1 MLEIVEQRQEQQD
14 LPAEEAGMV
23 RDARLHARHAA
34 QVVTNMLDF
43 TKLRAGELVLP
54 TDVPFA
60 VQALCEECCTLVS
73 HLVSSKPVALRVD
86 CGELPPGLWLAGAPF
101 HLTQVLVNLLTNA
114 IKSTSKGSVTL
125 AARLYGPTI
134 GSRALAA
141 AAAAGVE
148 ACVRFTV
155 TDTGKGVPAELR
167 RRIFEP
173 FASGSDVSSSTG
185 GASLSGT
192 TSPTPT
198 VQRGT
203 GLGLPLC
210 TGLVRLMGGSLE
222 LDSPPAGGAAFSF
235 CATLGRVD
243 AAAAAARGASPVAER
258 PPHLVSPSKVSPKTS
273 SSATSSAGPS
283 PVARTYSALRVLVAD
298 DSTINRKLLVRRLSI
313 ELPGAQVAQAVTGE
327 EALAMLVP
335 ADGGAAP
342 FDVAFLDEHY
352 GVDGGLRGTDVTRL
366 AREHERRRVG
376 AEAVARRLVLV
387 GTTGDASAPG
397 HDALARESGQDIV
410 LGKPMPERLPAE
422 LLALLG

>member
-1 MLEIVEQRQEQQD
+1 MLDAQARALYAQTQRALQQIDREARAEARAQAEIAGYVFHELRNDQNAVAGVLEIVEQRQEQQD

-73 HLVSSKPVALRVD
+73 HLVSSKPRAPRRLRRAAARPLARRRA
-86 CGELPPGLWLAGAPF
+86 LPPHAGARQPVDECD
-101 HLTQVLVNLLTNA
+101 QIDVQGERR
-114 IKSTSKGSVTL
+114 SS

-185 GASLSGT
+185 GASLGGTRRRRRPSSAAPASGC
-192 TSPTPT
+192 
-198 VQRGT
+198 R
-203 GLGLPLC
+203 C
-210 TGLVRLMGGSLE
+210 
-222 LDSPPAGGAAFSF
+222 
-235 CATLGRVD
+235 
-243 AAAAAARGASPVAER
+243 ARGSC
-258 PPHLVSPSKVSPKTS
+258 
-273 SSATSSAGPS
+273 G
-283 PVARTYSALRVLVAD
+283 
-298 DSTINRKLLVRRLSI
+298 
-313 ELPGAQVAQAVTGE
+313 
-327 EALAMLVP
+327 
-335 ADGGAAP
+335 
-342 FDVAFLDEHY
+342 
-352 GVDGGLRGTDVTRL
+352 
-366 AREHERRRVG
+366 
-376 AEAVARRLVLV
+376 
-387 GTTGDASAPG
+387 
-397 HDALARESGQDIV
+397 
-410 LGKPMPERLPAE
+410 
-422 LLALLG
+422 